1 MLLAYPPELDAR
13 LRRDF
18 AGMDIKD
25 LIKTETYSTKHL
37 TDFFQNEYLSGPRN
51 RSPNPAASTVP
62 GFHPSIGETSPRTF
76 PAAESPNAI
85 FSRAEAVLPE
95 DVKPQTHTTQSQYR
109 PGHAPANLAS
119 GPVSQR
125 QESYEWPRYLIPNKR
140 GSPPDEGEEGP
151 PAKKSSTKWNP
162 EENRQIIKLRGQGMK
177 WSDISRHIPGRTG
190 LACRLH
196 YQNYLEKRGEWDEE
210 KKNKLARVYER

>member
-1 MLLAYPPELDAR
+1 MLLAHPPELDAR
-13 LRRDF
+13 LPREF

-25 LIKTETYSTKHL
+25 LIKHENYSTKQL
-37 TDFFQNEYLSGPRN
+37 RSLSDLFNNDYASGHERQML
-51 RSPNPAASTVP
+51 SSSQGTLSHPAPSMPQLGMRRGSTSDLR
-62 GFHPSIGETSPRTF
+62 GIHPSHATNA
-76 PAAESPNAI
+76 PARPILA
-85 FSRAEAVLPE
+85 
-95 DVKPQTHTTQSQYR
+95 QTHSS
-109 PGHAPANLAS
+109 HAGLLDRGSSIDAS
-119 GPVSQR
+119 PHQ
-125 QESYEWPRYLIPNKR
+125 QNHEWPRYLVSNKR
-140 GSPPDEGEEGP
+140 SSPPEDAEEGP
-151 PAKKSSTKWNP
+151 PTKKSSTKWNT